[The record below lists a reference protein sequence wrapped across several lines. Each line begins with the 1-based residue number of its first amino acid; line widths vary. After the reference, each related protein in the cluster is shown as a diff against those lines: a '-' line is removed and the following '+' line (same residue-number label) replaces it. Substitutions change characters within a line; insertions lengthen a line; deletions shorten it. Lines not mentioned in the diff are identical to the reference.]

1 MSPASEVRLRNPAS
15 EIPVSLEQYNLGVK
29 SLTGAGK
36 VSRTRPC
43 GFGPPGSHI
52 GTVLN
57 VYAAAGSARTNDFID
72 NSRPCDHKRKLCESS
87 HITP

>member
-1 MSPASEVRLRNPAS
+1 MS
-15 EIPVSLEQYNLGVK
+15 Q
-29 SLTGAGK
+29 TG
-36 VSRTRPC
+36 PC

-72 NSRPCDHKRKLCESS
+72 NSQPCDHKRKLCESCLHEVIFVLKYENGS
-87 HITP
+87 VSVILRTASCVHCKIINISMKHG